1 MNESDSTASVSVYG
15 RERVCPHCGARVAQ
29 KAETCFFCG
38 GLLVVAP
45 RRRRSFPW
53 PDLILFAFIVG
64 VLAVW
69 WFYAP
74 TAPVKE
80 RFDQTVT
87 AAATAARPAVAR
99 PLRTTVEPTATP
111 SPTATPQPT
120 PTPVP
125 TPIRHIVAAGESF
138 GIIGDKYGFTA
149 KEIAEANGMTVND
162 MIHPGQELLIPAPK
176 DGSAPLPTPTPT
188 GGTLLYTV
196 RAGDTLSEIAERFDS
211 RLEWILEANKRKLT
225 DMLRPGDQ
233 LLIPLSSHTPTPT
246 PSPTPTVTPV
256 PSPTSER
263 VLRPP
268 ALLAP
273 AHNAILSAGEE
284 AILRWA
290 ASAVL
295 ARDQWYVV
303 TVRPL
308 DSDAY
313 IAPHWTKSTQWRFP
327 PEYRDPGRE
336 VTRFSWQVQV
346 FVGEPGRDDGRPIS
360 PPSEERVFGWAR

>member
-1 MNESDSTASVSVYG
+1 MNESDATAAAYG
-15 RERVCPHCGARVAQ
+15 RERLCPHCGARVAQ

-38 GLLVVAP
+38 GLLTVVP
-45 RRRRSFPW
+45 RRRRRLPW
-53 PDLILFAFIVG
+53 SDLLLFVFIAG

-87 AAATAARPAVAR
+87 AAAIAARPTAARPR
-99 PLRTTVEPTATP
+99 RTVSEPTATP
-111 SPTATPQPT
+111 SPTATPPST
-120 PTPVP
+120 PTPAP

-162 MIHPGQELLIPAPK
+162 VIHPGQELLIPAPK

-225 DMLRPGDQ
+225 DMLRPGDR
-233 LLIPLSSHTPTPT
+233 LLIPLSGHTPTPT
-246 PSPTPTVTPV
+246 ISPTPTMTPA
-256 PSPTSER
+256 PSPTSELM
-263 VLRPP
+263 LRPP
-268 ALLAP
+268 ALLSP
-273 AHNAILSAGEE
+273 AHNATLPAGGEV
-284 AILRWA
+284 ILRWA

-295 ARDQWYVV
+295 AKDQWYVV
-303 TVRPL
+303 TVQPL
-308 DSDAY
+308 DSDAS
-313 IAPHWTKSTQWRFP
+313 IAPYWTKSTQWRFP
-327 PEYRDPGRE
+327 AEYRDPDRA
-336 VTRFSWQVQV
+336 VTRFAWQVQV
-346 FVGEPGRDDGRPIS
+346 FVGEPGQEDGRPIS
-360 PPSEERVFGWAR
+360 PPSEERVFGWGR